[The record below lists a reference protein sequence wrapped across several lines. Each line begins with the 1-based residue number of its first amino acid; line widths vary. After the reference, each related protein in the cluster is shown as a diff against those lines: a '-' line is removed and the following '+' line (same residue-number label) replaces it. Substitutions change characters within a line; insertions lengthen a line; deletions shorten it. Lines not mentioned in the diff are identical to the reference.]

1 MAGSPPHARGRL
13 TPFSGRPVDKRITP
27 ACAGKTVRQF
37 VADRTFR
44 DHPRMR
50 GEDLWRKLGR
60 TLILGSPPHARGRRS
75 SRQSASDLRGITPAC
90 AGKTVW
96 LSAPKVPIVDHPR
109 MRGEDATMRHCSMIL
124 SGSPPHARGRLIS
137 VVLGTERTRITPACA
152 GKTTLSL
159 AAALQPK
166 DHPRM
171 RGEDVCGKLTPRWTS
186 GSPPHA
192 RGRPFRRLSPQHVD
206 RITPACAGKTETVE
220 EA

>member
-1 MAGSPPHARGRL
+1 MRGEDAQLKADEGKLQGSPPHARGRP
-13 TPFSGRPVDKRITP
+13 TPLPTR
-27 ACAGKTVRQF
+27 
-37 VADRTFR
+37 
-44 DHPRMR
+44 
-50 GEDLWRKLGR
+50 
-60 TLILGSPPHARGRRS
+60 RRS
-75 SRQSASDLRGITPAC
+75 TR
-90 AGKTVW
+90 
-96 LSAPKVPIVDHPR
+96 DHPR

-171 RGEDVCGKLTPRWTS
+171 RGEDVLDRPRHRRTRPSPPHARGRRMRQIDAQMDVGITPACAGKTISETEPTARRSDHPRMRGEDPFIGAWFYGDG

-192 RGRPFRRLSPQHVD
+192 RGRPSSLLPTPTAN
-206 RITPACAGKTETVE
+206 RITPACAGKT
-220 EA
+220 A

>member
-1 MAGSPPHARGRL
+1 M
-13 TPFSGRPVDKRITP
+13 
-27 ACAGKTVRQF
+27 
-37 VADRTFR
+37 TFKPCSR
-44 DHPRMR
+44 SSDHPRMR

-96 LSAPKVPIVDHPR
+96 LSAPKVPIVDHPRMRGEDLTTPLNLIGSSVDHPR

-206 RITPACAGKTETVE
+206 RITPACAGKTLS
-220 EA
+220 